1 MPSKGLAAAVL
12 SHHRHDR
19 ARLIDIL
26 RDIQAQAGCISPA
39 AVAEVAGG
47 LGLSTVEVEGVATF
61 YHFFSA
67 RPAGSYAVYLN
78 DNVVSVMKGRAAVAA
93 AFEKAAGCAFGET
106 TPDGRIGLHRTSCIG
121 MNDQE
126 PSALINGVVFTNL
139 TPAKARVIVEGM
151 KAGMDPAAMV
161 ASFGDGA
168 NASKLVRAMVKN
180 NIRKE
185 GPVVLAPFR
194 SGAAVKKAVKMT
206 PDEVI
211 AEVKK
216 ANLLG
221 RGGAGFPT
229 GLKWEFCRREK
240 GAAHY
245 VVCNADEGEPGTFK
259 DRVILTERPHLLF
272 EGMAVAGYSV
282 GAKEGV
288 LYLRAEYAYLL
299 PYLQKVLADLR
310 KKNVLGKKI
319 AGKSGFSFDITI
331 KLGAGAYVC
340 GEESALLQSAQG
352 ERGEPRDRPP
362 FPVSSG
368 YRFLPTTVNNVETLC
383 AAARIM
389 EKGASWFK
397 EMGTARSAGTKVL
410 SVSGDC
416 KKPGVFEIPFGL
428 TVRKLLEMAG
438 GSDARAVQVGGPS
451 GTCISRG
458 QFDRAI
464 GFEDLATGGSV
475 IVIGPQ
481 RDLFEIVH
489 NFMEFFV
496 EESCGWCVPCRA
508 GNPLL
513 LRKLEKIMSGKGTPS
528 DIAEMEAWGKTIKA
542 MSRCGLGQTSP
553 NPILTTIQNFRE
565 MYESKVDRT
574 KAFRPEFDLA
584 ESVKAASAVTGQ
596 KLISHNPET
605 RHE

>member
-12 SHHRHDR
+12 GRYRHDR

-26 RDIQAQAGCISPA
+26 RDIQAQAGCVSPET
-39 AVAEVAGG
+39 VAEVAAG
-47 LGLSTVEVEGVATF
+47 LGVSTVEVEGVATF

-67 RPAGSYAVYLN
+67 RSAGTYAVYLN

-93 AFEKAAGCAFGET
+93 AFEKAAGCKFGET

-126 PSALINGVVFTNL
+126 PSALINGVVFTSL

-151 KAGMDPAAMV
+151 KAGTPAAAMV

-185 GPVVLAPFR
+185 GPVILAPFR
-194 SGAAVKKAVKMT
+194 SGAAIKKAVKLT
-206 PDEVI
+206 PEELI
-211 AEVKK
+211 AEIKK
-216 ANLLG
+216 SNLLG

-240 GAAHY
+240 GEAHY

-272 EGMAVAGYSV
+272 EGMALAGYAV
-282 GAKEGV
+282 GAREGV

-299 PYLQKVLADLR
+299 PYLQKVLADLH
-310 KKNVLGKKI
+310 KKGILGKRI
-319 AGKSGFSFDITI
+319 AGKAGFSFDITI

-383 AAARIM
+383 AAARII
-389 EKGASWFK
+389 EKGPAWFK
-397 EMGTARSAGTKVL
+397 EFGTARSAGTKVL

-416 KKPGVFEIPFGL
+416 KKPGVYEVPFGL
-428 TVRKLLEMAG
+428 TVRKLLERAG
-438 GSDARAVQVGGPS
+438 GADARAVQVGGPS

-464 GFEDLATGGSV
+464 AFEDLATGGSI

-489 NFMEFFV
+489 GFMEFFV

-528 DIAEMEAWGKTIKA
+528 DITEMEAWGKTIKA

-553 NPILTTIQNFRE
+553 NPILTTILNFRE
-565 MYESKVDRT
+565 MYEAKVDRT
-574 KAFRPEFDLA
+574 QAFKPEFDLA
-584 ESVKAASAVTGQ
+584 ESMKAAAAVTGQ
-596 KLISHNPET
+596 KPAVHGAET